1 MCFSVE
7 ADLVVGVALL
17 PVGVL
22 ALREVR
28 QANEVPFASLPLLF
42 AAHQLVEAFVWA
54 GAGGQVSSGLQHAA
68 TLIYVGFA
76 VRDPADPGADRR
88 AAA

>member
-1 MCFSVE
+1 MCFSAE

-28 QANEVPFASLPLLF
+28 HRRELPFAALPLLF
-42 AAHQLVEAFVWA
+42 ALHQLVEVFVWR
-54 GAGGQVSSGLQHAA
+54 GAEGGVCPAVADTAA
-68 TLIYVGFA
+68 FA
-76 VRDPADPGADRR
+76 
-88 AAA
+88 

>member
-7 ADLVVGVALL
+7 ADLVAGVALL

-28 QANEVPFASLPLLF
+28 HPREVPFAALPLLF
-42 AAHQLVEAFVWA
+42 ALHQLVEAVVWA
-54 GAGGQVSSGLQHAA
+54 GTEGRVSADLQHAA
-68 TLIYVGFA
+68 TLAY
-76 VRDPADPGADRR
+76 
-88 AAA
+88 